1 MNCSLPLPSAHLLKS
16 FFAGAVLV
24 GLLVTSGLLAFDS
37 SGIKSVKNSLNGT
50 TNGMQARANNVV
62 DKVDEVCEYAASYSN
77 SSNKCNADALK
88 NFKEK
93 LEDISSSNVGNEHK
107 TVADAWGLYNKIGL
121 NSTLASN
128 NEAVQ
133 GLQTA
138 WKDFTKIAG
147 DYERIDRVE
156 YVCTWIFISSLVYF
170 LVVIVFENYLYV
182 NKSKV
187 GSLRRS
193 LLYWLTHLHVFFL
206 LAGGIFV
213 YTTFVSRNYFVDDIE
228 ESCLFAGDATGHW
241 PYSDKSDCMDAIDDV
256 YNSMWY
262 YVNTL
267 FFLIIAIVSS
277 HFDIRHGPID
287 EGASRVLEVVET
299 GVVIQN
305 ARVPSAKRVVKYA
318 ALTSVHN
325 RK

>member
-1 MNCSLPLPSAHLLKS
+1 MDSTPSAHILKS

-37 SGIKSVKNSLNGT
+37 SGIKSVKNSLNET
-50 TNGMQARANNVV
+50 TNGMQAVANGL
-62 DKVDEVCEYAASYSN
+62 Y
-77 SSNKCNADALK
+77 NKTHKACHDSFPGTCDADALK
-88 NFKEK
+88 NFKEQ
-93 LEDISSSNVGNEHK
+93 LEHVSSSNFGQEHK
-107 TVADAWGLYNKIGL
+107 TVADAWGLYIKIGL
-121 NSTLASN
+121 DSTLDSN
-128 NEAVQ
+128 EDDVQ
-133 GLQTA
+133 ALQTA
-138 WKDFTKIAG
+138 WKGFTKIAG

-156 YVCTWIFISSLVYF
+156 YVCGWIFISSLVYF
-170 LVVIVFENYLYV
+170 VVVIIFENLLRYYNV
-182 NKSKV
+182 KMQKKSIR
-187 GSLRRS
+187 SS

-228 ESCLFAGDATGHW
+228 ESCLFAGDATDHW
-241 PYSDKSDCMDAIDDV
+241 PYSDKSHCMDAVDDV

-267 FFLIIAIVSS
+267 FFLILAIVSS

-287 EGASRVLEVVET
+287 NGTSRLLQGAEQFAMET
-299 GVVIQN
+299 ID
-305 ARVPSAKRVVKYA
+305 AAKVPSAKRVVKYA

>member
-1 MNCSLPLPSAHLLKS
+1 MDSTPSAHLLKS

-37 SGIKSVKNSLNGT
+37 SGIKSVKNSLNET
-50 TNGMQARANNVV
+50 TNGMQAVANGLSN
-62 DKVDEVCEYAASYSN
+62 KVDAVCAYAASRN
-77 SSNKCNADALK
+77 SICDADALQ
-88 NFKEK
+88 NFKTK
-93 LEDISSSNVGNEHK
+93 LEHVSSSNVGNEHK

-121 NSTLASN
+121 NSTLDS
-128 NEAVQ
+128 NEAVVQ
-133 GLQTA
+133 ALQTA

-156 YVCTWIFISSLVYF
+156 YVCFWIFLSSLVYF
-170 LVVIVFENYLYV
+170 VVVIIFENLLRYYNV
-182 NKSKV
+182 KMQNKSIR
-187 GSLRRS
+187 SS

-228 ESCLFAGDATGHW
+228 EFCLFAGDATDHW
-241 PYSDKSDCMDAIDDV
+241 PYSDKSHCMGAVDDV

-262 YVNTL
+262 YVNIL
-267 FFLIIAIVSS
+267 FFLILAIVSS

-287 EGASRVLEVVET
+287 KGTSRILQGAGEYAMET
-299 GVVIQN
+299 IERG
-305 ARVPSAKRVVKYA
+305 AKVPSAKRVVKYA